1 MEKWQKNVGDKT
13 YRKGFLLIFAVD
25 LKYWMR
31 FDSKV
36 QANMLIFTH
45 LVLSM

>member
-1 MEKWQKNVGDKT
+1 MEKWQKNVGYKT
-13 YRKGFLLIFAVD
+13 YRKVFLTIFAVD
-25 LKYWMR
+25 LKYRMR

-45 LVLSM
+45 LALSM